1 MINKPYLIDAHAHLN
16 FNAFD
21 VDRDEV
27 INRTLAKNIWHVNVG
42 TQAKTAATAVSLA
55 EKYQEGVYAIIGL
68 HPIHT
73 SQSFHD
79 EAELGEGG
87 IEFTSTGEQ
96 FDFDFYK
103 KLAQSDKVVGIGECG
118 LDYFRSSV
126 EQKEIQVNNFVRQ
139 IELANSVQKP
149 LMLHIRQGMGDESI
163 KAYTDAGD
171 ILKRE
176 SKVLGNVHFF
186 AGSVTEAKIFLDMG
200 FYLSFTGVI
209 TFAKN
214 YEELVKFIPL
224 DRILI
229 ETDCPYVAPAPFR
242 GARNEPLYVEEV
254 AKKVALI
261 KGLSLEGVASQTVA
275 NWFQLFGSSL
285 SL

>member
-1 MINKPYLIDAHAHLN
+1 MMKKPYLVDAHAHVN
-16 FNAFD
+16 FRAFD
-21 VDRDEV
+21 NDRSQV
-27 INRTLAKNIWHVNVG
+27 IDRTLAKNIWHVNVG
-42 TQAKTAATAVSLA
+42 TQAETASKAVTIA
-55 EKYQEGVYAIIGL
+55 EKYNEGVYAIIGL

-73 SQSFHD
+73 SQSFYD
-79 EAELGEGG
+79 QEELGAEGA
-87 IEFTSTGEQ
+87 EFTSIGEQ

-126 EQKEIQVNNFVRQ
+126 GQKEIQVNNFVRQ

-149 LMLHIRQGMGDESI
+149 LMLHIRQGVEGESI
-163 KAYTDAGD
+163 KAYTDASD

-186 AGSVTEAKIFLDMG
+186 AGSVAEAKTFLDLG

-214 YEELVKFIPL
+214 YEELVKFVPL

-229 ETDCPYVAPAPFR
+229 ETDCPYVTPTPFR
-242 GARNEPLYVEEV
+242 GARNEPMYVEEV
-254 AKKVALI
+254 AKKVAMI
-261 KGLSLEGVASQTVA
+261 KGISPEEVALETTS
-275 NWFQLFGSSL
+275 NWLRLFGTKL
-285 SL
+285 NP

>member
-1 MINKPYLIDAHAHLN
+1 MMKKPYLVDAHAHVN
-16 FNAFD
+16 FSAFD
-21 VDRDEV
+21 NDRSQV
-27 INRTLAKNIWHVNVG
+27 IDRTLAKNIWHVNVG
-42 TQAKTAATAVSLA
+42 TQAETASKAVTIA
-55 EKYQEGVYAIIGL
+55 EKYNEGVYAIIGL

-73 SQSFHD
+73 SQSFYD
-79 EAELGEGG
+79 QEELGAEGA
-87 IEFTSTGEQ
+87 EFTSIGEQ

-126 EQKEIQVNNFVRQ
+126 EQKEIQVNNFVKQ
-139 IELANSVQKP
+139 IELANSVQKS
-149 LMLHIRQGMGDESI
+149 LMLHIRQGTEGESV
-163 KAYTDAGD
+163 KAYTDASD

-186 AGSVTEAKIFLDMG
+186 AGSVAEAKTFLDLG
-200 FYLSFTGVI
+200 FCLSFTGVI

-214 YEELVKFIPL
+214 YEELVKFVPL

-229 ETDCPYVAPAPFR
+229 ETDCPYVTPTPFR
-242 GARNEPLYVEEV
+242 GDRNEPLYVEEV

-261 KGLSLEGVASQTVA
+261 KDLSLEVVASQTVS
-275 NWFQLFGSSL
+275 NWFRLFGTKL
-285 SL
+285 EL

>member
-21 VDRDEV
+21 ADRDEV
-27 INRTLAKNIWHVNVG
+27 ISRTLAKNIWHVNVG

-149 LMLHIRQGMGDESI
+149 LMLHIRQGTEGESI
-163 KAYTDAGD
+163 KAYTDASD

-186 AGSVTEAKIFLDMG
+186 AGSVAEAKTFLDMG

-229 ETDCPYVAPAPFR
+229 ETDCPYVPPTPFR

-254 AKKVALI
+254 AKKVALV
-261 KGLSLEGVASQTVA
+261 KGLSLEEVASQTVA
-275 NWFQLFGSSL
+275 NWFQLFGPSL

>member
-1 MINKPYLIDAHAHLN
+1 MKKPYLVDAHAHVN
-16 FNAFD
+16 FSAFD
-21 VDRDEV
+21 NDRSQV
-27 INRTLAKNIWHVNVG
+27 IDRTLAKNIWHVNVG
-42 TQAKTAATAVSLA
+42 TQAETASKAVTIA
-55 EKYQEGVYAIIGL
+55 EKYNEGVYAIIGL

-73 SQSFHD
+73 SQSFYD
-79 EAELGEGG
+79 QEELGAEGA
-87 IEFTSTGEQ
+87 EFTSIGEQ

-126 EQKEIQVNNFVRQ
+126 EQKEIQVNNFVKQ
-139 IELANSVQKP
+139 IELANSVQKS
-149 LMLHIRQGMGDESI
+149 LMLHIRQGTEGESV
-163 KAYTDAGD
+163 KAYTDASD

-186 AGSVTEAKIFLDMG
+186 AGSVAEAKTFLDLG
-200 FYLSFTGVI
+200 FCLSFTGVI

-214 YEELVKFIPL
+214 YEELVKFVPL

-229 ETDCPYVAPAPFR
+229 ETDCPYVTPTPFR
-242 GARNEPLYVEEV
+242 GDRNEPLYVEEV

-261 KGLSLEGVASQTVA
+261 KDLSLEVVASQTVS
-275 NWFQLFGSSL
+275 NWFRLFGTKL
-285 SL
+285 EL